1 MAKSHKICTVLHG
14 NLKDKK
20 ICVVGISYKADVTDL
35 RESPSLVLLKELQN
49 SGANVVFHD
58 DVVKEYNGAKSTP
71 LAPNSFD
78 LTVVAVH
85 HNDLALDSVIK
96 SAPIVFDC
104 TGNIAGVHQL

>member
-1 MAKSHKICTVLHG
+1 
-14 NLKDKK
+14 
-20 ICVVGISYKADVTDL
+20 
-35 RESPSLVLLKELQN
+35 LLKELQN

-58 DVVKEYNGAKSTP
+58 DVVKEYKSSKSTP

-85 HNDLALDSVIK
+85 HNDLAVDNVVK

-104 TGNIAGVHQL
+104 TGSIDGVHQL